1 MLEDEAE
8 LSALRQRYRD
18 WLAEAVPTDWRARS
32 TTADAA
38 FEVQREWV
46 KALAEGGWAA
56 PQWPVEFGGLGL
68 DLAGQIA
75 FEEENARVDAP
86 TPTMFG
92 MSFTH
97 AAATLMEAGSAEQQ
111 REHLPRIR
119 TGDEVWC
126 QCFSEPNAG
135 SDLASLTTRAVR
147 DGDEYVVNGQKIWSS
162 GAHHAD
168 WAMLLA
174 RTGPPGSRSR
184 GISYFLLD
192 LRSPGVEIRPIR
204 SLMDTAEFCEVFFE
218 DVRIPARDRI
228 GEEGDGWRI
237 AQTTLTTERGVYLLP
252 VMNSLRGQAD
262 ALVALLEAAE
272 PSEQAHLEQ
281 VVARDYAEV
290 AVLSE
295 VLDNVLTAAGDGRA
309 GPESSILKVAYS
321 ELAQRVTGDG
331 LAQSGLSG
339 QTMWPP
345 SFDNNSAVFDG
356 NWGRQH
362 YWSWSWTI
370 AGGSNEV
377 QKNIIAERI
386 LGLPRE
392 PQTPGERR

>member
-1 MLEDEAE
+1 MPEDDAE
-8 LSALRQRYRD
+8 IEALRLRYRD
-18 WLAEAVPTDWRARS
+18 WLAAAVPTDWRERS
-32 TTADAA
+32 ATADAA

-46 KALAEGGWAA
+46 KTLAQGGWAA

-68 DLAGQIA
+68 DLRGQIVL
-75 FEEENARVDAP
+75 EEENARVDAP

-92 MSFTH
+92 ISFTH
-97 AAATLMEAGSAEQQ
+97 AAATLMAAGSPEQQ
-111 REHLPRIR
+111 REHLPRILA
-119 TGDEVWC
+119 GDEVWC

-174 RTGPPGSRSR
+174 RTGPAGSRSR
-184 GISYFLLD
+184 GITYFLLD
-192 LRSPGVEIRPIR
+192 LHSPGVEIRPIR
-204 SLMDTAEFCEVFFE
+204 SLMDSEEFCEVFFE
-218 DVRIPARDRI
+218 DVRIPVKDRI

-252 VMNSLRGQAD
+252 VMNNLRGQVD
-262 ALVALLEAAE
+262 ALVALLRCAG
-272 PSEQAHLEQ
+272 PSERSHLEQ

-290 AVLSE
+290 AVLSQ
-295 VLDNVLTAAGDGRA
+295 VLDNVLTDAGHGRA

-331 LAQSGLSG
+331 LMLSGLSG
-339 QTMWPP
+339 QVMWPP
-345 SFDNNSAVFDG
+345 SFDHNGAVFDG
-356 NWGRQH
+356 EWGRQH

-392 PQTPGERR
+392 PQSSVGGR